1 MNLWAYFVVCTSSTG
16 CLVTPMT
23 LSPLL
28 EAAAS
33 SSSSEVLRNVETQLK
48 SLEVRPGFH
57 SSLLTIIQHSTDDGT
72 SDVMR
77 LQVVYQ
83 NSPPRFVLLWFSGG
97 TSVLTRSFR
106 SVFQAVLYLKNGIDR
121 YWRKTAPN
129 AIPLQEKE
137 DIKTRILQIYIQRLG
152 ITTHSPAC
160 NSFNY

>member
-1 MNLWAYFVVCTSSTG
+1 MLNAVACASRTGDGFMDTAFIQFSLSRSFFHPSTYTSLQNEFVSLLCYVTSSTG

-77 LQVVYQ
+77 LQVMYK
-83 NSPPRFVLLWFSGG
+83 NSPPRFVLLRFSSG
-97 TSVLTRSFR
+97 
-106 SVFQAVLYLKNGIDR
+106 
-121 YWRKTAPN
+121 
-129 AIPLQEKE
+129 
-137 DIKTRILQIYIQRLG
+137 
-152 ITTHSPAC
+152 
-160 NSFNY
+160 